1 MSTNRN
7 KTTMCNI
14 CGKVTRD
21 DYLKRHMSAK
31 HGDASEIVQ
40 HGKKHQDPLQV
51 SVETDAQDDQ
61 HEQANNPTKSSSQ
74 EDELLA
80 EMDEHAGEFIKT
92 SKANHVDVDV
102 SLEYE
107 LVRNNDVYLENLS
120 IGEQISLVLNSGK
133 IMEKSLSK
141 QHKFCLD
148 LFRAQQPTVD
158 VANAELRLWQMQL
171 LDKIDDKQLDDRQII
186 WVKGQHG
193 NEGKSWF
200 QSYVQSLYGAHRVA
214 RFDITNKTADLLHI
228 MSRCP
233 LETSDIF
240 LFNHQRCVSS
250 EECCYSLL
258 EMIKD
263 GYASAPKFH
272 GSLLRIKKPNLIIV
286 FSNRDP
292 RMRSLSKDRWKI
304 YFITSDGLTANHE
317 DYMWKRQADDHT
329 VAAVK
334 NSKKFYRK

>member
-1 MSTNRN
+1 MMSSNGN
-7 KTTMCNI
+7 YHKTVMCNI

-21 DYLKRHMSAK
+21 DILKRHMSAK

-92 SKANHVDVDV
+92 SKTNHVDVDV

-158 VANAELRLWQMQL
+158 VENAELRLWQIQL
-171 LDKIDDKQLDDRQII
+171 LELIDDKQMDDRKII

-200 QSYVQSLYGAHRVA
+200 QSYLQSLYGAHRIA
-214 RFDITNKTADLLHI
+214 
-228 MSRCP
+228 
-233 LETSDIF
+233 
-240 LFNHQRCVSS
+240 
-250 EECCYSLL
+250 
-258 EMIKD
+258 
-263 GYASAPKFH
+263 
-272 GSLLRIKKPNLIIV
+272 
-286 FSNRDP
+286 
-292 RMRSLSKDRWKI
+292 
-304 YFITSDGLTANHE
+304 
-317 DYMWKRQADDHT
+317 
-329 VAAVK
+329 
-334 NSKKFYRK
+334 